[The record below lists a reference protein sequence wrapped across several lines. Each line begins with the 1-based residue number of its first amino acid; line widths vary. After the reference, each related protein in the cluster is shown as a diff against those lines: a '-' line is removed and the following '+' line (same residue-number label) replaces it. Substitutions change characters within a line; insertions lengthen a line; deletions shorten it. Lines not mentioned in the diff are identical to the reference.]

1 MPVACFTEL
10 LLYSIKIRE
19 FSFVA
24 ILQNNKYGSK
34 TTKSYTCL
42 TALALLIAVAGCA
55 PRLAETPLGTDE
67 KRWEGYIKKSYPAWK
82 APQTIPP
89 VDMKGKIE
97 SPAAE
102 VGSSNSELKSL
113 PTVKN
118 EAVVIE
124 DVVVKDKKGNVLS
137 ESITAVDAKEEFKVY
152 VVQKN
157 DTLWKISKNLYEDGA
172 KWKKIQAANEDVLK
186 GSDKVL
192 PGMTLRIPL
201 P

>member
-1 MPVACFTEL
+1 M
-10 LLYSIKIRE
+10 
-19 FSFVA
+19 
-24 ILQNNKYGSK
+24 
-34 TTKSYTCL
+34 KSYTCL
-42 TALALLIAVAGCA
+42 TALALLIAAAGCA
-55 PRLAETPLGTDE
+55 PRLAETPLGTEE
-67 KRWEGYIKKSYPAWK
+67 KRWESYIKKSYPAWK

-102 VGSSNSELKSL
+102 VASGKDELKSL
-113 PTVKN
+113 PIVKDETVI
-118 EAVVIE
+118 IE
-124 DVVVKDKKGNVLS
+124 DVVVKDKKGKVLS

-157 DTLWKISKNLYEDGA
+157 DTLWKISTKLYKDGA
-172 KWKKIQAANEDVLK
+172 KWKKIQAANKDVLK

>member
-1 MPVACFTEL
+1 M
-10 LLYSIKIRE
+10 
-19 FSFVA
+19 
-24 ILQNNKYGSK
+24 
-34 TTKSYTCL
+34 KSYICL
-42 TALALLIAVAGCA
+42 TALALLTIATGCA
-55 PRLAETPLGTDE
+55 PRLAETPLGTEE

-82 APQTIPP
+82 APQTITPM
-89 VDMKGKIE
+89 DMKGKIE

-102 VGSSNSELKSL
+102 IGSSKNELKTL
-113 PTVKN
+113 PSVID

-124 DVVVKDKKGNVLS
+124 DVVVKDKKGKVLS
-137 ESITAVDAKEEFKVY
+137 ETITTVDAKENFKVY

-157 DTLWKISKNLYEDGA
+157 DTLWKISKKLYEDGA
-172 KWKKIQAANEDVLK
+172 KWKKIQAANKDVLK

>member
-1 MPVACFTEL
+1 M
-10 LLYSIKIRE
+10 
-19 FSFVA
+19 
-24 ILQNNKYGSK
+24 
-34 TTKSYTCL
+34 KSYTCL
-42 TALALLIAVAGCA
+42 TALALLIAAAGCA
-55 PRLAETPLGTDE
+55 PRLAETPLGTEE

-102 VGSSNSELKSL
+102 VGTSNSGLKFL
-113 PTVKN
+113 PTAKN

-124 DVVVKDKKGNVLS
+124 DVVIKDKKGKVLS
-137 ESITAVDAKEEFKVY
+137 ETITAVEAKEEFKIY

-157 DTLWKISKNLYEDGA
+157 DTLWKISKKLYEDGA
-172 KWKKIQAANEDVLK
+172 KWEKIQAANEDVLK
-186 GSDKVL
+186 GSEKVL

>member
-1 MPVACFTEL
+1 M
-10 LLYSIKIRE
+10 
-19 FSFVA
+19 
-24 ILQNNKYGSK
+24 
-34 TTKSYTCL
+34 KSYICL
-42 TALALLIAVAGCA
+42 TALALLIAAVGCA
-55 PRLAETPLGTDE
+55 PRLAETPLGTEE

-102 VGSSNSELKSL
+102 VGTDLKSL
-113 PTVKN
+113 PSAKN
-118 EAVVIE
+118 ETVIIE
-124 DVVVKDKKGNVLS
+124 DVIVKDKKGEVLS
-137 ESITAVDAKEEFKVY
+137 ETITAVDAKEEFKIY

-157 DTLWKISKNLYEDGA
+157 DTLWKISKKLYEDGA
-172 KWKKIQAANEDVLK
+172 KWKKIQAANEDILK

>member
-1 MPVACFTEL
+1 M
-10 LLYSIKIRE
+10 
-19 FSFVA
+19 
-24 ILQNNKYGSK
+24 
-34 TTKSYTCL
+34 KSYICL
-42 TALALLIAVAGCA
+42 TALALLIAAVGCA
-55 PRLAETPLGTDE
+55 PRLAQTPLGTEE

-102 VGSSNSELKSL
+102 VGSLESL
-113 PTVKN
+113 PTEKD
-118 EAVVIE
+118 ETLVIQ
-124 DVVVKDKKGNVLS
+124 DVVVKNEKGKVLS
-137 ESITAVDAKEEFKVY
+137 ENITAVDAKEEFKIY

-157 DTLWKISKNLYEDGA
+157 DTLWKISKKLYEDGA
-172 KWKKIQAANEDVLK
+172 KWKQIQAANKDVLK